1 MVAETS
7 CSVDNH
13 GISGCEYLG
22 RCLCVCAYVCVIRSS
37 QQNCVSCDIAA
48 TVGDAD
54 TYVASQM
61 MSPHRRWLHASNSL
75 RQDGFDTICD
85 KSEVMGSLETLSR
98 PKTVW
103 AGHTVLVLQG
113 THCLQLLSH
122 TVSASCPAP
131 HFSSTCQKNSWCS
144 QSTVA
149 SCAAWLFVYYY
160 CLLACF
166 NMHGQT
172 KVLSYTVSHAG
183 RIDRRQCGTTYQARR
198 REPRH
203 LLFLVRHFH

>member
-1 MVAETS
+1 
-7 CSVDNH
+7 VDNH

-103 AGHTVLVLQG
+103 AGHTVLVLALTACNYFPTQSVQVAQPH
-113 THCLQLLSH
+113 TSLLRAKK
-122 TVSASCPAP
+122 TAGV
-131 HFSSTCQKNSWCS
+131 
-144 QSTVA
+144 
-149 SCAAWLFVYYY
+149 L
-160 CLLACF
+160 
-166 NMHGQT
+166 
-172 KVLSYTVSHAG
+172 KVL
-183 RIDRRQCGTTYQARR
+183 
-198 REPRH
+198 
-203 LLFLVRHFH
+203 